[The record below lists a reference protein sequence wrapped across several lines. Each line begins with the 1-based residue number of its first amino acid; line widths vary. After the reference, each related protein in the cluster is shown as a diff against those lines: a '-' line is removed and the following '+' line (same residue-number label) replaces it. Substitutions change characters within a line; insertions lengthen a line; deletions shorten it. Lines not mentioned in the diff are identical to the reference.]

1 MTQNDQSPSR
11 DDETG
16 NETIEPAVF
25 PDADI
30 RTRPTVR
37 QQWTT
42 IIRNY
47 WWAIGGAIA
56 LACVLVASSASNRG
70 TRITIAF
77 DRGHGIKPG
86 DAVRYRGIEVGNVEV
101 VQLQRDGSGVRLDVR
116 LATEGQHLAREGS
129 RFWIERPQVSLSRIQ
144 GLDTVIGA
152 KYVGV
157 LPGPT
162 DDRKKTVF
170 RGSETP
176 IWLDNAEDGELEIE
190 FADGQGLEV
199 GDSLRYRGIEIG
211 EVMAIALDD
220 ALQSVR
226 VHVQLNAAGS
236 PVARLGS
243 QFWIQHPAVSF
254 SGVRGLDTIVGGR
267 YVAVIPGPPEAASQ
281 RRFVGLSEPPAAY
294 DRPDD
299 GLEIRLTSSHRS
311 ALRQRVRITYR
322 GLPIGR
328 VLSTGLAADAV
339 SVEAR
344 VYILPEY
351 KHLVRRGSVFWNA
364 GGVRFRAGV
373 SGLDLR
379 IDSLESVVQGSIAMA
394 TPEDIGESVATGHT
408 FEFYD
413 EADEKWLAWNPRI
426 PLGNAM
432 TSNSVRRYF
441 PTRYRL
447 SWTTRRLGFRKQRG
461 VSAWAVRHDGNK
473 LLTLS
478 DVLENPAEH
487 LKDSILELD
496 GQEYP
501 LAELKVEHRG
511 PLAVLNLGPTEIS
524 TTIGPTWPADLLR
537 PPVRLEDCLI
547 ITNPTSRAIP
557 VAVSRLRE
565 SDGVWIIDPSLS
577 FDEIEWQSAAVI
589 ATSDQKL
596 IGLLRVVNQTGE
608 IVPYK
613 E

>member
-1 MTQNDQSPSR
+1 
-11 DDETG
+11 
-16 NETIEPAVF
+16 
-25 PDADI
+25 
-30 RTRPTVR
+30 
-37 QQWTT
+37 
-42 IIRNY
+42 
-47 WWAIGGAIA
+47 
-56 LACVLVASSASNRG
+56 
-70 TRITIAF
+70 
-77 DRGHGIKPG
+77 
-86 DAVRYRGIEVGNVEV
+86 
-101 VQLQRDGSGVRLDVR
+101 
-116 LATEGQHLAREGS
+116 
-129 RFWIERPQVSLSRIQ
+129 
-144 GLDTVIGA
+144 
-152 KYVGV
+152 
-157 LPGPT
+157 
-162 DDRKKTVF
+162 
-170 RGSETP
+170 
-176 IWLDNAEDGELEIE
+176 
-190 FADGQGLEV
+190 
-199 GDSLRYRGIEIG
+199 
-211 EVMAIALDD
+211 
-220 ALQSVR
+220 
-226 VHVQLNAAGS
+226 
-236 PVARLGS
+236 
-243 QFWIQHPAVSF
+243 
-254 SGVRGLDTIVGGR
+254 
-267 YVAVIPGPPEAASQ
+267 
-281 RRFVGLSEPPAAY
+281 
-294 DRPDD
+294 
-299 GLEIRLTSSHRS
+299 
-311 ALRQRVRITYR
+311 
-322 GLPIGR
+322 
-328 VLSTGLAADAV
+328 
-339 SVEAR
+339 
-344 VYILPEY
+344 
-351 KHLVRRGSVFWNA
+351 
-364 GGVRFRAGV
+364 
-373 SGLDLR
+373 
-379 IDSLESVVQGSIAMA
+379 MA